1 MYKLHKYHIQS
12 LYNIY
17 KWLILNEIKK
27 NMLDFEV
34 LCAIIKP

>member
-1 MYKLHKYHIQS
+1 MYKLHKYRIQS

-17 KWLILNEIKK
+17 KWLILNEIK